1 MDPATALGLVWTG
14 VQIVKGVQDI
24 WNKWQQDR
32 GTGTPQ
38 GLAFN
43 SQGGMQ
49 EIPNVS
55 GVLSVPDARSG
66 YIASQE
72 PPVTVGGDFLLEES
86 LDWLR
91 GDEFVL
97 LLVLEESYESFGEF
111 YLFDFDFNGYA
122 VSLWPGDYSFYTFV
136 LDPES
141 PTMFDSEI
149 LAVGYPDFEELAD
162 PNPISVS
169 GYGYVDMDMLVFD
182 REAFYDVP
190 RYLGELAA

>member
-1 MDPATALGLVWTG
+1 MDPATAIGVVLTG

-24 WNKWQQDR
+24 WLKWQQNR
-32 GTGTPQ
+32 EEPQ

-43 SQGGMQ
+43 AQGGMQ

-55 GVLSVPDARSG
+55 GVLSVPNVRTSSSP
-66 YIASQE
+66 SQE

-86 LDWLR
+86 LDWLY
-91 GDEFVL
+91 GDEIVL
-97 LLVLEESYESFGEF
+97 LLVLDENYETYGEF
-111 YLFDFDFNGYA
+111 YLFDFDFNGYS
-122 VSLWPGDYSFYTFV
+122 VSLWPGDYSFYALV

-141 PTMFDSEI
+141 PTLFEAEI
-149 LAVGYPDFEELAD
+149 MAVGYPDFDELQD

-169 GYGYVDMDMLVFD
+169 GYGYVEMDMLVFD

-190 RYLGELAA
+190 QYLGQLAA